1 MGLTYADAGVNIQQK
16 NKSIRTV
23 VSKIQETFKNRQDK
37 IGEVVPSI
45 GHFANY
51 VKIGGSFYALC
62 TDGVGTKVLVAQMM
76 DRYDTIAIDM
86 IAMNV
91 NDIICVG
98 AEPIALVDYLA
109 FESYNEKIPREI
121 SLGLVEGARQAGIAI
136 IGGETATL
144 KGVVTGINGRG
155 FDLAGTCFGIVD
167 ADAVITGDAII
178 PGDSIVG
185 LASSGI
191 HSNGLSLARKA
202 LLESSSAHDILYEDR
217 RIGDELLVPTRIY
230 VKPVLEMLKANRD
243 AIHGL
248 YHITGS
254 GFMKFNRLKKDVG
267 FRITRLLPVPRV
279 FREIQE
285 RGGISD
291 REMFKTFNMGLGFAV
306 ITSEPDLMLT
316 IAEAQGIP
324 ADVIGVVDDSRKI
337 TIEEKGITYSMEGR
351 A

>member
-1 MGLTYADAGVNIQQK
+1 MGLTYAGAGVNLQQE
-16 NKSIRTV
+16 NKSIQVV
-23 VSKIQETFKNRQDK
+23 VSKIQETFKNRKDK

-51 VKIGGSFYALC
+51 VRIGDRFHVLC

-109 FESYNEKIPREI
+109 FEVYNEKISREI
-121 SLGLVEGARQAGIAI
+121 SLGLVRGAEEAGIAV

-144 KGVVTGINGRG
+144 KGVVTGIDGKG
-155 FDLAGTCFGIVD
+155 FDLAGTCLGIVD
-167 ADAVITGDAII
+167 TDAVIVGDAIT

-202 LLESSSAHDILYEDR
+202 LLESGSAHDILYDEKS
-217 RIGDELLVPTRIY
+217 IGDELLIPTRIY
-230 VKPVLEMLKANRD
+230 VKPVLEMLEKSRRE
-243 AIHGL
+243 IHGL

-254 GFMKFNRLKKDVG
+254 GFMKFNRLRKDIG
-267 FRITRLLPVPRV
+267 FKFTNLLPIPRI
-279 FREIQE
+279 FTEIQK
-285 RGGISD
+285 RGSISD
-291 REMFKTFNMGLGFAV
+291 REMFQTFNMGLGFA
-306 ITSEPDLMLT
+306 IMTREPDFVLE
-316 IAEAQGIP
+316 IAKAYDIT
-324 ADVIGVVDDSRKI
+324 AKVIGVVDDSRQI
-337 TIEEKGITYSMEGR
+337 SIEEKGIKYPMHEGN
-351 A
+351 